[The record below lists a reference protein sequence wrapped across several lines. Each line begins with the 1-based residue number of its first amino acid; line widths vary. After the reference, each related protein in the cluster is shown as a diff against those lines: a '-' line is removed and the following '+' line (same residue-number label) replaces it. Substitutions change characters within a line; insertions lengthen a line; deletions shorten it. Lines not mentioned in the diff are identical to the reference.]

1 VSEPRPPEGVRL
13 VIGGQVIPC
22 DVHRSPENDTDG
34 SVAWTA
40 VPRGPV
46 TAMVFPGMGAEVE
59 ADLLPAHASL
69 HVKLVFPPAQGLS

>member
-22 DVHRSPENDTDG
+22 DVHRSPENDTEG
-34 SVAWTA
+34 VVAWAA
-40 VPRGPV
+40 VPSGPV
-46 TAMVFPGMGAEVE
+46 TAIVFPGMRAEIQ

-69 HVKLVFPPAQGLS
+69 SLDLVFPPAQGLS